1 MLVKISIHGAYGHDN
16 HCRKTDNSE
25 NISILFGMILEN
37 AQPNARAG
45 ALNLKEEKPVKR
57 MAGICRM

>member
-1 MLVKISIHGAYGHDN
+1 MLNYQRITIVEKRTIH
-16 HCRKTDNSE
+16 KKSE
-25 NISILFGMILEN
+25 NISILFWMILEN